1 MAQDPLGE
9 ITTSSIDLTSVS
21 TVNHWNYC
29 LAGLMARVVGNY
41 ERESKAFRSVDA
53 DFGRNDVMA
62 EFKVGST
69 WFSYRAFDA
78 GLMDFGGT
86 MSRGMMV
93 VIQNPNTRAI
103 ITQVA
108 FAYSDLITAAWDG
121 TFTGGQIS

>member
-1 MAQDPLGE
+1 MAQDPIGV

-29 LAGLMARVVGNY
+29 LAGLMSQVVGSY

-53 DFGRNDVMA
+53 FSGSKDVMA

-69 WFSYRAFDA
+69 LFSYRAYDA
-78 GLMDFGGT
+78 GTMDFGGNDA
-86 MSRGMMV
+86 RGMMV

>member
-1 MAQDPLGE
+1 MAQDPIGV

-29 LAGLMARVVGNY
+29 LAGVMSQVVGSY
-41 ERESKAFRSVDA
+41 ERDVKEFRSVDVFSGSKDA
-53 DFGRNDVMA
+53 MS

-69 WFSYRAFDA
+69 WYSYRAYDA
-78 GLMDFGGT
+78 GTMDFGGT
-86 MSRGMMV
+86 DARGMMV